1 MDNEHAEHTG
11 NELNQ
16 ISGWGQDSWGGG
28 GGGGCGGKQEVNT
41 NKNKF
46 FDVEKGE
53 LWRYSGDKRGRAS
66 STLRN
71 YVQNARPTQ
80 QMIS

>member
-28 GGGGCGGKQEVNT
+28 GGGGGCGGKQEVNT

-53 LWRYSGDKRGRAS
+53 L
-66 STLRN
+66 
-71 YVQNARPTQ
+71 
-80 QMIS
+80 